1 MSVQAMGRPSRSIG
15 GHPTHIG
22 LLIAVLIL
30 LALVSFAEPLQELA
44 VRWMRQEEY
53 SHGFL
58 IPLISLWLLWVR
70 RDALI
75 GSIGTPSWAGPLL
88 LLLCAGLHFVG
99 QLSALFILSQVGF
112 VLTLIGIVLATGGV
126 SLLRVSFIPIVF
138 LFFAI
143 PTPYF
148 IDTVLSW
155 RLQLISSELGV
166 AFIRLFQIPVYLT
179 GNVIDL
185 GSYKLQVVDACSGL
199 RYLYPLMS
207 LGFLAAYLFQAPL
220 WKRITV
226 FLSTIPITIAMNSIR
241 IGAVGVTVEWWG
253 ESMAEGT
260 LHMFEGWI
268 IFIACS
274 VLLAAEICLLRL
286 GSKKTFFQSFYLPA
300 IAAVAS
306 ARLPQSTMQRLPI
319 ATGTAL
325 LVALT
330 VGMHFASSR
339 QEIQPER
346 QRFATFPTK
355 LGAWT
360 GRASLLEPE
369 VEHALYLDDYIL
381 SDYSQPKVGFVNFY
395 VAYYASQ
402 RQGTSPHS
410 PMVCI
415 PGGGWQI
422 TSFERTSYRD
432 EALDLTLPYN
442 RAVIQKDSSKQL
454 VYYWFVQRGRLVANE
469 YWSKWYLF
477 VDALTQNRT
486 DGALVRL
493 VTPIYQNE
501 DERTAD
507 DRLQAFIR
515 ELQPGLKSFLPGA
528 DPKTAKL
535 AQQQ

>member
-1 MSVQAMGRPSRSIG
+1 MSIQAMGRQSRVTGS
-15 GHPTHIG
+15 PAAYTG

-30 LALVSFAEPLQELA
+30 VALIAFAGPLQELV

-58 IPLISLWLLWVR
+58 IPVVSLWLLWVR

-75 GSIGTPSWAGPLL
+75 GSIGTPSWTGPLL
-88 LLLCAGLHFVG
+88 ILFSACLHIAG
-99 QLSALFILSQVGF
+99 QLSALFLLSQLGF
-112 VLTLIGIVLATGGV
+112 IVALVGIVLSTGGF
-126 SLLRVSFIPIVF
+126 SLLRVSIFPIVF
-138 LFFAI
+138 LLFAI

-148 IDTVLSW
+148 LDSVLSW
-155 RLQLISSELGV
+155 RLQLVSSELGV

-179 GNVIDL
+179 GNIIDL

-220 WKRITV
+220 WKRVVV

-241 IGAVGVTVEWWG
+241 IGAVGVTVDWWG
-253 ESMAEGT
+253 PSMADGA
-260 LHMFEGWI
+260 LHLFEGWI

-274 VLLAAEICLLRL
+274 ALLAAEIFVLRI
-286 GSKKTFFQSFYLPA
+286 GSGRTFFQSFYLPTVS
-300 IAAVAS
+300 AVTPAPSRQS
-306 ARLPQSTMQRLPI
+306 ALRKLPI
-319 ATGTAL
+319 AAGTAL
-325 LVALT
+325 LVTLA
-330 VGMHFASSR
+330 VGISLVTSR
-339 QEIQPER
+339 QEIQPDR

-355 LGAWT
+355 LGAWN
-360 GRASLLEPE
+360 GRPSLLEPQ

-381 SDYSQPKVGFVNFY
+381 SDYTQPKVGAINFY

-415 PGGGWQI
+415 PGGGWVI
-422 TSFERTSYRD
+422 SSFERTSYRD
-432 EALDLTLPYN
+432 EALGLTIPYN

-469 YWSKWYLF
+469 YWSKWYLLL
-477 VDALTQNRT
+477 DAVTQNRT

-493 VTPIYQNE
+493 TTPLYPNE
-501 DERTAD
+501 NERDAD
-507 DRLQAFIR
+507 ARLQAFIR
-515 ELQPGLKSFLPGA
+515 ELQPNLNSYLP
-528 DPKTAKL
+528 DTKIRTTALIRK
-535 AQQQ
+535 